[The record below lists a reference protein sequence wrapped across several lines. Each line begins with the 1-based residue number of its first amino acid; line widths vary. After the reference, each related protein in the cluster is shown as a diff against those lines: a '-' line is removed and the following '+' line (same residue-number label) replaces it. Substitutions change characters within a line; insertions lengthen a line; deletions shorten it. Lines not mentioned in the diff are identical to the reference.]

1 MFFVDNLHFP
11 HYTFLGILKKGF
23 FTMKQNKLTVRGMI
37 LAALFAALA
46 AVLSQISFPIGIS
59 PVPFSLGIC
68 AVFLTGALLDKK
80 YALIALLVYLLL
92 GAVGLP
98 VFSQFRGG
106 FSVLAGPT
114 GGYLFS
120 YPVSAFLIGLL
131 CDLMKKRNLFTLI
144 VSMLA
149 ALAVCYAVG
158 TLWLSFVSQITF
170 MEALAAGDIP
180 FVIPDIVKVV
190 LCSVLATILL
200 HATRKYNV
208 FYKAPKQNQD

>member
-1 MFFVDNLHFP
+1 M
-11 HYTFLGILKKGF
+11 
-23 FTMKQNKLTVRGMI
+23 MKQNKLTVRGMI

-131 CDLMKKRNLFTLI
+131 CDLMKKRNVFTLI

-170 MEALAAGDIP
+170 MEALAAGVIP
-180 FVIPDIVKVV
+180 FVITDIVKVV
-190 LCSVLATILL
+190 LC
-200 HATRKYNV
+200 
-208 FYKAPKQNQD
+208 